1 MTSLLA
7 AAAIVA
13 ACAQA
18 PSNEA
23 RVSILKERELELVL
37 ADGWPAG
44 PMPWTL
50 VVDGDAWRK
59 LLASGERFEGDAAT
73 VRATT
78 APHVTLHGT
87 CAEGA
92 SHASVALDFAFHEGA
107 EERAVDGAPLDPM
120 HPQARIAPEAAVAL
134 RMLRADPLR
143 ERASFEPVGGAPL
156 IERERGAATVKFRFP
171 PVDATLHR
179 ENRAWVAVKR
189 DGDAV
194 DVFPVDHPAGADHPP
209 ERSSPEWLT
218 IPRYRLEGAS
228 ESVAFRMDA
237 QALQQLA
244 DESADFPD
252 SPDPVALRASLLMRL
267 HKCDEALATIS
278 GFMPGRSDE
287 ARESVG
293 ALEYFQALLWA
304 ITPSGASIQSVRA
317 SARVGRCEVLG
328 DSEIPNEEFVA
339 ASRVLQIAAS
349 ALDRLHLVDHAQT
362 FVVVVVPKQEAANSP
377 GKSMR
382 IGWIDVTQLPI
393 VDDPTALA
401 RAFLRAHSGLEH
413 AAAGTDALAAFVAG
427 LAGRPPTSPELVAAA
442 ELARRT
448 LDGEGPAA
456 LARFVRSDSPP
467 AAPRSD
473 LPSSGSV
480 RLESL
485 GHASF
490 RFTAD
495 DGTRLLIDPYSS
507 RYWLQM
513 RFPWV
518 GADHVVVTH
527 DHPDHDA
534 IDEVLGTP
542 HVVEFEDSASGSASS
557 TPRSARAG
565 PFELQAFVA
574 PHDRRYGELENLV
587 VRTTVAGVSF
597 VHLGDVQAPLSDE
610 LCRALKPVDVLLAPI
625 DDRGHVLDGAALA
638 GIVKSLAPRVVIPM
652 HYCRTEI
659 QGDVSDLGSIDAWLA
674 TAPNVKRID
683 RANVDV
689 AKRDLPGAAET
700 WVLQPRAWPEG
711 RLEGIR

>member
-1 MTSLLA
+1 MTSLFA
-7 AAAIVA
+7 AAALVA

-50 VVDGDAWRK
+50 VVDAESWRK
-59 LLASGERFEGDAAT
+59 LLASGERFDGDAAT

-92 SHASVALDFAFHEGA
+92 SHASVALDFAFREGA

-120 HPQARIAPEAAVAL
+120 HPQARIAADTAVAL
-134 RMLRADPLR
+134 RMLRADPTR
-143 ERASFEPVGGAPL
+143 ERASFEPVDEVPL

-179 ENRAWVAVKR
+179 ENRAWVAVRR

-194 DVFPVDHPAGADHPP
+194 DVFPVDQPAQADHPP
-209 ERSSPEWLT
+209 GRSSPEWLT

-228 ESVAFRMDA
+228 ESVAFRMDG

-244 DESADFPD
+244 DDSADFPD

-267 HKCDEALATIS
+267 HKSDEALATIS

-304 ITPSGASIQSVRA
+304 ITPSGSSIQSVRA

-328 DSEIPNEEFVA
+328 DAEIPNEEFVA

-349 ALDRLHLVDHAQT
+349 ALDRLHLVEHAQT

-382 IGWIDVTQLPI
+382 VGWIDVTQMPI

-427 LAGRPPTSPELVAAA
+427 LAGRPPTAPELVAAA

-456 LARFVRSDSPP
+456 LARFVRNEGGP
-467 AAPRSD
+467 AAARSD
-473 LPSSGSV
+473 LPPNGSV

-485 GHASF
+485 GHACF

-513 RFPWV
+513 RFPWI

-534 IDEVLGTP
+534 IGEVLGTP
-542 HVVEFEDSASGSASS
+542 HLVSFEDSK
-557 TPRSARAG
+557 SARAG
-565 PFELQAFVA
+565 PFELRAIVT
-574 PHDRRYGELENLV
+574 PHDRRFGELENLV
-587 VRTTVAGVSF
+587 ARITVAGVNF
-597 VHLGDVQAPLSDE
+597 VHLGDVQAPLAKDV
-610 LCRALKPVDVLLAPI
+610 CDALRPVDVLLAPI
-625 DDRGHVLDGAALA
+625 DDLGHILDGPGLA
-638 GIVKSLAPRVVIPM
+638 GIVESLAPRVVIPM
-652 HYCRTEI
+652 HYCRKEI
-659 QGDVSDLGSIDAWLA
+659 QGEVADLGGIDAWLA
-674 TAPNVKRID
+674 SAPNLKRID
-683 RANVDV
+683 LASVDF
-689 AKRDLPGAAET
+689 AKRDLPNATET
-700 WVLQPRAWPEG
+700 WVLTPKAWPEG